1 MITINTG
8 TGEVS
13 LSNEL
18 LIFNGLDI
26 EIVKNY
32 VGAKKTYEY
41 QNFEEYSVEDVE
53 GKFLVGLD
61 FYQGKLEPL
70 SFYVGPPELSF
81 SERGELYGLLEL
93 LGGEK
98 RYPWGRVSFHKDIKS
113 SVESVKIL
121 YSSFLE
127 RRGIG

>member
-1 MITINTG
+1 MITINTR

-41 QNFEEYSVEDVE
+41 QNFEEYSVEGVE
-53 GKFLVGLD
+53 GKFLIGID
-61 FYQGKLEPL
+61 FYQGKLETL

-98 RYPWGRVSFHKDIKS
+98 SYPWGRVFFHKDIKS
-113 SVESVKIL
+113 SVESVTIL